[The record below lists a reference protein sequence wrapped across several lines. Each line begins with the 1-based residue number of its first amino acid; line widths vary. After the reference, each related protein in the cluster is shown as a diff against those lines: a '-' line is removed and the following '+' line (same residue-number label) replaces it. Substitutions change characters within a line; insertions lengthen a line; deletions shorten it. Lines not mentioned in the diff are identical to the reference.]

1 LLTNNNLQLLIE
13 EARLLYDYIIID
25 STPVQIVSDAF
36 SYSAMADVTVFVVR
50 FNHRENTLEG

>member
-1 LLTNNNLQLLIE
+1 LLIE

-25 STPVQIVSDAF
+25 STPVQIEISDAF

-50 FNHRENTLEG
+50 FNHTEKNTLEG